1 MEEMGWWTLGT
12 GILENKDLSSAP
24 FVSCLS
30 LKAQEGSIGEANVLH
45 AEGAR
50 INPWHL
56 RVSLGMPPPLN
67 PGELLQVMV
76 DKT

>member
-50 INPWHL
+50 INPSH
-56 RVSLGMPPPLN
+56 
-67 PGELLQVMV
+67 LQVGLRRFLNE
-76 DKT
+76 TLESHSYCRQY